1 MAVKTSQ
8 NMRSGVAAVG
18 YIVKVGASQD
28 PTAAATVTS
37 GTGVPATTE
46 PNGSIFLRT
55 DGTTADLAIYA
66 RISGAWVAMKGAT

>member
-8 NMRSGVAAVG
+8 NMRSGIAAVG

-37 GTGVPATTE
+37 GTGVPATVE
-46 PNGSIFLRT
+46 PNGSIFLRA
-55 DGTTADLAIYA
+55 DGANADQAIYA
-66 RISGAWVAMKGAT
+66 RIAGAWVAMKGAT

>member
-8 NMRSGVAAVG
+8 NMRSGLAALG
-18 YIVKVGASQD
+18 YVVKSTASQD
-28 PTAAATVTS
+28 PTVAPTVTS

-55 DGTTADLAIYA
+55 DGANADQAIYA
-66 RISGAWVAMKGAT
+66 RIAGSWVAMKGAT

>member
-8 NMRSGVAAVG
+8 NMRSGLAALG
-18 YIVKVGASQD
+18 YVVKSTASQD
-28 PTAAATVTS
+28 PTAAPTVTS

-55 DGTTADLAIYA
+55 DGTTADTAIYA
-66 RISGAWVAMKGAT
+66 RISGSWVAMKGAT